1 MSLLSLRF
9 STVASVIALSALSPA
24 GAWAQSAEPA
34 ASAEDDGII
43 TVWGTRVEAD
53 NLLLEESDMAIRQA
67 DHLSDLLR
75 QIPGVDVG
83 GTHSLNTRI
92 NFRGLDDRDLNVFID
107 GALQTNYL
115 YHHIGN
121 LLINPDIL
129 ESADIQLG
137 TNSVTH
143 GGLGGA
149 IRFETKDA
157 ADLLLPGRHIG
168 GRIAGG
174 WNSNALASGS
184 LTLYGQSGDL
194 DLLAYYN
201 RVDRGNFEDGSGR
214 QTIGSDGITQNL
226 LLKGEFAIASGHSLR
241 LSYDRYWDAGDYTQR
256 PDMGVLTNTAITG
269 NILIPTEYR
278 RESINAGYRGNFGDA
293 LDLSLTVYTNDMRL
307 YRDESNPAIPRGI
320 RTDRRVDADN
330 WGVNLLA
337 QSQWDMG
344 DVGQTFTWGGEYFDQ
359 RLDYVPDVKG
369 NAPSQ
374 IQTSESLA
382 LFVEDALSFGDG
394 LLQIRPG
401 LRYNHYAL
409 DLRTTGTGGSWDAVT
424 WGLAGDLNAGGGLRL
439 FASYTTLFRG
449 PEPAEPFG
457 GNAGVKIINPNLE
470 PERGSNFEFGARW
483 QGELGPVETGLTA
496 RYFRTHIT
504 NYIGEVPSGTG
515 PGVVWDANIGTANI
529 EGFELAANLRAGNFD
544 LLAGFSSA
552 VLDAS
557 RLTGADLTE
566 SLREIGDKLTADVA
580 WHSDDRLLRIG
591 ADVQHVFA
599 KPTASGDLKPAY
611 TVVNLSG
618 RWDDVAGIA
627 GLSLTAGI
635 DNLFDV
641 TYTSHASRTGATF
654 HPVFGALILND
665 VEPGRNFKIT
675 AALRF

>member
-1 MSLLSLRF
+1 MSFKSLRLF
-9 STVASVIALSALSPA
+9 ATVSAAALCTMAVTGAS
-24 GAWAQSAEPA
+24 AQSADELP
-34 ASAEDDGII
+34 SAEEGDVI

-53 NLLLEESDMAIRQA
+53 NLLLEESDIAIRQA

-129 ESADIQLG
+129 QSADIQLG

-143 GGLGGA
+143 GGLGGT

-157 ADLLLPGRHIG
+157 ADLLLPGRNIG

-184 LTLYGQSGDL
+184 LILYGQSGDL
-194 DLLAYYN
+194 DLLGYYN

-214 QTIGSDGITQNL
+214 PTIGSDGLTQNI
-226 LLKGEFAIASGHSLR
+226 LLKGQYALASGHSLR

-256 PDMGVLTNTAITG
+256 PDMGVLTNSTITG
-269 NILIPTEYR
+269 DILLPTEYR
-278 RESINAGYRGNFGDA
+278 RESINLGYLGNFGPA
-293 LDLSLTVYTNDMRL
+293 LDLSLTLYTNDMRL
-307 YRDESNPAIPRGI
+307 YRDESDPRIPRGI

-337 QSQWDMG
+337 QSQLDMG
-344 DVGQTFTWGGEYFDQ
+344 DVGQTITWGGEYFDQ

-369 NAPSQ
+369 NAPSE
-374 IQTSESLA
+374 IQTSENFA
-382 LFVEDALSFGDG
+382 LFVEDALDFGDG
-394 LLQIRPG
+394 LLQLRPG

-409 DLRTTGTGGSWDAVT
+409 GIGTTGSKGEWDALT
-424 WGLAGDLNAGGGLRL
+424 WGLAGDVSPGGGINF
-439 FASYTTLFRG
+439 FASYTSLFRG

-457 GNAGVKIINPNLE
+457 GNARVKIINPNLT
-470 PERGSNFEFGARW
+470 PEGGSNFEFGARW
-483 QGELGPVETGLTA
+483 QGVLGSVETAMTA
-496 RYFRTHIT
+496 RYFRTRIT

-515 PGVVWDANIGTANI
+515 PGIVWDANIGTAAI
-529 EGFELAANLRAGNFD
+529 EGFELAANLRHGNFD
-544 LLAGFSSA
+544 MLAGFSSA

-557 RLTGADLTE
+557 RLTGADLSE
-566 SLREIGDKLTADVA
+566 SLRDIGDKLTVDLA
-580 WHSDDRLLRIG
+580 WHSDDRRIALG

-599 KPTASGDLKPAY
+599 KPTATAQVKPAY
-611 TVVNLSG
+611 SIVNLSG
-618 RWDDVAGIA
+618 RWDDVAGIT

-641 TYTSHASRTGATF
+641 TYTSHASRSGATF
-654 HPVFGALILND
+654 HPVFGPLILND
-665 VEPGRNFKIT
+665 VEPGRNFKLT